1 MFSINEEA
9 ISHTLMD
16 VTWGIAQDFLFWVY
30 WGWVGSWVMYY
41 VMSSFSIHLRVCQ
54 YSEYCTQVTVI
65 LALINMHMYCTVGVE
80 STVLYVHVHVCL
92 SRCTVVYCE
101 TSLKVTPES
110 FKTVI

>member
-1 MFSINEEA
+1 
-9 ISHTLMD
+9 
-16 VTWGIAQDFLFWVY
+16 
-30 WGWVGSWVMYY
+30 MYY

-54 YSEYCTQVTVI
+54 YSEYCTQVTV
-65 LALINMHMYCTVGVE
+65 ALMTLYCTVGVE

-110 FKTVI
+110 FLAVILLGVRV